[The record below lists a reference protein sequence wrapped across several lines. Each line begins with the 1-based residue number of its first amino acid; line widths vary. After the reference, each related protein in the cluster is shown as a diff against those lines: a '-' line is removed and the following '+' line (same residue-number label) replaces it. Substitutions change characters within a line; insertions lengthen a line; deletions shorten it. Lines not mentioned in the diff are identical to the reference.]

1 MAKLKRL
8 LGEYHK
14 TKERTMRWQ
23 CVVLF
28 PSDTVESALITAQ
41 IDNLLLIKE
50 LPAAQVQQQ
59 KHPKQLL
66 RYVQS

>member
-1 MAKLKRL
+1 MAKLKSL
-8 LGEYHK
+8 LEEYYK

-23 CVVLF
+23 CVILF

-50 LPAAQVQQQ
+50 LPAQVQQQ
-59 KHPKQLL
+59 KHPKQLV

>member
-1 MAKLKRL
+1 MAKLKSL
-8 LGEYHK
+8 LEEYYK
-14 TKERTMRWQ
+14 TKERTMRSQ
-23 CVVLF
+23 CVILF

-50 LPAAQVQQQ
+50 LPAQVQQQ
-59 KHPKQLL
+59 KHPKQLV